1 MTIDKKALLKRIG
14 DKRGFRFG
22 IHDFLAQVNP
32 EYLSKRNEWIEYI
45 YLTPKHLDR
54 KTKELIIIA
63 VCSAQKDIP
72 AHIQVHIGAAVEA
85 GATKEEIMETILVTA
100 NWSGLGGISGLE
112 AWRKTFTPDLPSVME
127 PVDIK

>member
-1 MTIDKKALLKRIG
+1 MAIDKKALLKRIG

-63 VCSAQKDIP
+63 VCTAKMDIP
-72 AHIQVHIGAAVEA
+72 AHIQVHIGAAVAA
-85 GATKEEIMETILVTA
+85 GATKEEIMETILVAA
-100 NWSGLGGISGLE
+100 NWSGGGMSGLE